1 VEIARKIFFRTGAR
15 KMHNKNLLRICFLF
29 SLFVLGSV
37 LFFLTFFLVI
47 CFRFFFNKVV
57 FSIPVFCS
65 DLLSSGLP
73 CRQFCYTFFLFDF
86 FLVRFCFASDV
97 EPCSASHI
105 HVHYFKIMNATQNNS
120 QSIAQSDVFHHIN
133 ISKERSDDP

>member
-1 VEIARKIFFRTGAR
+1 
-15 KMHNKNLLRICFLF
+15 MHNKNLLRICFLF

-97 EPCSASHI
+97 EPCSASHT
-105 HVHYFKIMNATQNNS
+105 TQNNS
-120 QSIAQSDVFHHIN
+120 QSSAQSDVFHHIN

>member
-1 VEIARKIFFRTGAR
+1 
-15 KMHNKNLLRICFLF
+15 MHNKNLLRICFLF

-73 CRQFCYTFFLFDF
+73 CRQFCYTFFLFVF
-86 FLVRFCFASDV
+86 FWCVSVLLQMWNPAR
-97 EPCSASHI
+97 SASHI

-133 ISKERSDDP
+133 ISKER

>member
-1 VEIARKIFFRTGAR
+1 
-15 KMHNKNLLRICFLF
+15 MHNKNILRICFLF
-29 SLFVLGSV
+29 LVPFS
-37 LFFLTFFLVI
+37 FFLTFFLVI

-105 HVHYFKIMNATQNNS
+105 HVHYFKIMNTQNNS
-120 QSIAQSDVFHHIN
+120 QKIAQSDALILTIQTN
-133 ISKERSDDP
+133 ISKERLEGFVTLLNKA

>member
-73 CRQFCYTFFLFDF
+73 CRQFCYTFFYLTF
-86 FLVRFCFASDV
+86 FWCVSVLLQMWNPARPLIYMYTISRLWMLHRIIAKALHKVMCFT
-97 EPCSASHI
+97 I
-105 HVHYFKIMNATQNNS
+105 
-120 QSIAQSDVFHHIN
+120 
-133 ISKERSDDP
+133 